1 MNNVNGSNFIFFF
14 VSTTI
19 TILIFFFR
27 LRFKRLQIL
36 WNIALILYIIFL
48 IFAASLCTGGGLS
61 IFGLIL
67 LPPGML
73 IYGMFPGAAKPC
85 PSDFDVSAI
94 LTISFLFYTFVFWGI
109 LSVIKKSKE
118 NKAAEIK
125 QDDNVE
131 KQHVSDND
139 SKGI

>member
-1 MNNVNGSNFIFFF
+1 MNNVNGPNFVFFF

-27 LRFKRLQIL
+27 LRFKQLRIL
-36 WNIALILYIIFL
+36 WKSTLISYTIFL
-48 IFAASLCTGGGLS
+48 IFAASLYTGGGLA
-61 IFGLIL
+61 ILGLIL

-85 PSDFDVSAI
+85 PSDFDLSVI
-94 LTISFLFYTFVFWGI
+94 LTFSFLFYAFVILGI
-109 LSVIKKSKE
+109 MKVIKKSKE

-125 QDDNVE
+125 QDDNLD
-131 KQHVSDND
+131 KQPPSDTGL
-139 SKGI
+139 KGV